1 MNAPEDRLGPDS
13 VFGDVGSISGLP
25 ESGRAANNNG
35 WPRSAKSGCEQ
46 SQQVALLLDHFV
58 ASRKI
63 AASSALLM
71 HRMHRQ

>member
-35 WPRSAKSGCEQ
+35 WPRSADI
-46 SQQVALLLDHFV
+46 VAKVLLHW
-58 ASRKI
+58 
-63 AASSALLM
+63 
-71 HRMHRQ
+71 